1 MKISDFAITNFQFT
15 IILILLLVISG
26 IVSLVTM
33 PRSEDPATTPPGTSI
48 IVIYPGASPA
58 DMEQLVVDPVEEK
71 INELDDIKRIESIS
85 ADSLA
90 VTAVEFHSGVDM
102 DDTYSKLV
110 QKINSIRSDLP
121 EEITNMD
128 IQRWVMSDYI
138 IILQLALVSETA
150 SFRELEDEAEQLEKL
165 LEKIYGVK
173 RIKKWAIPEQEVR
186 VSLDL
191 EKLSQKKISM
201 NQIIAAIQSSNFN
214 IPGGNIEIASKRFNI
229 KTSGS
234 YTSLEEIRNTIVH
247 AYGEKVVFL
256 KDIADIRFDYE
267 DNVYLAR
274 TNGKRCVFVT
284 VNQKEGT
291 NIFQVM

>member
-1 MKISDFAITNFQFT
+1 MKISDFAISNYQFT

-33 PRSEDPATTPPGTSI
+33 PRSEDPATTPPGTNI
-48 IVIYPGASPA
+48 IVIYPGASPV
-58 DMEQLVVDPVEEK
+58 DMEQLVVDPIEEK
-71 INELDDIKRIESIS
+71 INELDDIKRIESIG

-121 EEITNMD
+121 IEITTLD
-128 IQRWVMSDYI
+128 IQRWVMSDYV
-138 IILQLALVSETA
+138 IILQLALISETA
-150 SFRELEDEAEQLEKL
+150 SFRELEDEADRLEKM

-191 EKLSQKKISM
+191 DKLSEQFQYPWGKYRYRLQTIQHQ
-201 NQIIAAIQSSNFN
+201 NQRLLR
-214 IPGGNIEIASKRFNI
+214 IPRGDPQ
-229 KTSGS
+229 
-234 YTSLEEIRNTIVH
+234 YHYPCLW
-247 AYGEKVVFL
+247 
-256 KDIADIRFDYE
+256 
-267 DNVYLAR
+267 
-274 TNGKRCVFVT
+274 
-284 VNQKEGT
+284 
-291 NIFQVM
+291 